1 MTNRARW
8 TDVDW
13 AAAAGALDEEGYA
26 LTPALLSPAECR
38 RLIALYDDADRFR
51 SRIDMRRHGFGRG
64 EYQYFAYPLPPLVAK
79 LRAAFYPPLAEIAN
93 SWHARLGIDE
103 RYPAEHAAYLKR
115 CHGVGQTRPTPLIL
129 KYGAGDEN
137 RLHQDLYGT
146 LHFPLQ
152 LAILLS
158 VPGADFDGGE
168 FVLTEQKPRMQSR
181 VAVVP
186 FRQGQ
191 GVVFPVQHRPG
202 KGVRGDHRLTLR
214 HGVSR
219 IRRGARFTLG
229 VIFHDAA

>member
-1 MTNRARW
+1 MIRYSTLW
-8 TDVDW
+8 FHSCSKSFP
-13 AAAAGALDEEGYA
+13 G
-26 LTPALLSPAECR
+26 
-38 RLIALYDDADRFR
+38 
-51 SRIDMRRHGFGRG
+51 
-64 EYQYFAYPLPPLVAK
+64 
-79 LRAAFYPPLAEIAN
+79 
-93 SWHARLGIDE
+93 GIDDYIADLLGRDEAE
-103 RYPAEHAAYLKR
+103 RAIR
-115 CHGVGQTRPTPLIL
+115 
-129 KYGAGDEN
+129 DEN

-219 IRRGARFTLG
+219 IRRGARFTLALFSTTPLERPQLRQNPSLS
-229 VIFHDAA
+229 IWWRAAISVAVGTSVTPTSGTDFRSQPVFSSTSSTVWPGCT